1 MNQIDLT
8 ALSLPG
14 VEVHDSGI
22 HGLGAF
28 ASRDLPVGTKLGQYA
43 GRRYSA
49 EEAETVDWDSSLT
62 YLFGLSDGTLI
73 DGADGGNATRHL
85 NHACEP
91 NCEAIE
97 VRRRGRRIVLEVR
110 TIKPVLTGDEL
121 FIDYALTVDDSEPR
135 TGYPC
140 YCKSAACRGTLLG
153 PV

>member
-1 MNQIDLT
+1 M
-8 ALSLPG
+8 
-14 VEVHDSGI
+14 EVHDSGI

-85 NHACEP
+85 NQACEP
-91 NCEAIE
+91 NCEARE